1 MPTRRHAP
9 TPCCAGRAEG
19 KAHTAAVRALA
30 NRWVRI
36 LYAMWLHHAPYDPA
50 IFGAAQHA
58 HQPAAA

>member
-9 TPCCAGRAEG
+9 TTCAGRAEG

-36 LYAMWLHHAPYDPA
+36 LYAMWLHHARYDPA